1 MIKKNAYTAPEF
13 EVETFTLDSSVITKV
28 ISGIEDIP
36 VNPESEF

>member
-28 ISGIEDIP
+28 VSGIEDIP
-36 VNPESEF
+36 VDMEF